1 MKYLLAIGI
10 VAMSSITAH
19 AATKCDFGSADV
31 FDFVSWQFKK
41 SDAQWMAMTITYR
54 NKLDLALKTYEIRV
68 VVDDVGFGFRSN
80 EPVKAGGEA
89 TTTTELDIPQE
100 DADKFQQMTPMLC
113 AIGTDD
119 ETGNH
124 KSFY

>member
-19 AATKCDFGSADV
+19 AATKCDFGSPDV

-41 SDAQWMAMTITYR
+41 SVGPWMEMKLTYR
-54 NKLDLALKTYEIRV
+54 NKLDLALKTYEMRV
-68 VVDDVGFGFRSN
+68 LVDDVGVGVSSK
-80 EPVKAGGEA
+80 EPVKPGGEA
-89 TTTTELDIPQE
+89 TTTMELDMSQE
-100 DADKFQQMTPMLC
+100 DADKFQQLTPLLC
-113 AIGTDD
+113 AIGVED

-124 KSFY
+124 RSFY